1 MSPEDHER
9 IEELIAGYALEAL
22 SGADAEAA
30 ETLLA
35 EHVPGCL
42 TCRRLLDDY
51 RAAAGDLALAADPV
65 DAPETVLPA
74 LRRAIEEDRDRG
86 TGRIRRGVPAW
97 VGAVAAVALLT
108 MGGVTAVLTQR
119 ISDADEQRAA
129 AENAITLMSDPA
141 SRVLPLRGAAAGT
154 DADIAY
160 KPGQSPCF
168 LVVTDIPR
176 PRRNHPY
183 EVWVTVDGV
192 PARLVGT
199 FLHRRSTTIL
209 EIPIDL
215 TGYDGIWIV
224 EARENGGG
232 PPADP
237 VMTATVSPSG

>member
-1 MSPEDHER
+1 MSPDDHEG

-30 ETLLA
+30 EALLA

-42 TCRRLLDDY
+42 RCRRLMEEY
-51 RAAAGDLALAADPV
+51 RAVAGDLALAVEPA

-74 LRRAIEEDRDRG
+74 LRRAIAEDRDRG
-86 TGRIRRGVPAW
+86 AGRIRRGVPAW
-97 VGAVAAVALLT
+97 IGAAAAVALLT

-119 ISDADEQRAA
+119 IGDADQQRAA

-141 SRVLPLRGAAAGT
+141 TRVLSLRGAVAGS
-154 DADIAY
+154 DADVAY
-160 KPGQSPCF
+160 KPGQSPCY
-168 LVVTDIPR
+168 LVVKDIPR

-199 FLHRRSTTIL
+199 FLHRRSTTIV
-209 EIPIDL
+209 EMPIDL

-224 EARENGGG
+224 EARENPTGV
-232 PPADP
+232 PADP
-237 VMTATVSPSG
+237 VMTATV